1 MKQMSTRKLVL
12 ASVMVAI
19 TIILTYTPLGLLPI
33 PPINPTI
40 LHIPTIII
48 AILEGPIMGLIVGLG
63 FGLTT
68 LFKAFTMPTMPLDP
82 LFMNPLI
89 SVLPRVLIGVGAYY
103 VYALMKN
110 LLRGLKAGETI
121 AVVAGAIVGS
131 FINTIGVLG
140 MIYFLY
146 ADVIVEKFDSSA
158 QKFVIYVAT
167 TSGVGEAVVAAI
179 ATVAVVLA
187 LKKVYYRGS
196 KGNGVK
202 SI

>member
-12 ASVMVAI
+12 ASVMIAI
-19 TIILTYTPLGLLPI
+19 TIILAYTPLGLLPI

-48 AILEGPIMGLIVGLG
+48 AILEGPVMGLIVGLG

-68 LFKAFTMPTMPLDP
+68 LFKAFTMPAMPLDP

-89 SVLPRVLIGVGAYY
+89 SVLPRVLIGVGTYC
-103 VYALMKN
+103 VYALMKY
-110 LLRGLKAGETI
+110 LLRRLKIGETV
-121 AVVAGAIVGS
+121 AVVTGAFVGS

-140 MIYFLY
+140 MIYLLY
-146 ADVIVEKFDSSA
+146 ADVIVEKFSMNA
-158 QKFVIYVAT
+158 QKFVIAVAT

-187 LKKVYYRGS
+187 LKKS
-196 KGNGVK
+196 LL
-202 SI
+202 

>member
-19 TIILTYTPLGLLPI
+19 TIILAYTPLGLLPI

-68 LFKAFTMPTMPLDP
+68 LVKAFTMPTMVLDP

-89 SVLPRVLIGVGAYY
+89 SVLPRALIGVGAYY
-103 VYALMKN
+103 VYALLKN
-110 LLRGLKAGETI
+110 LLGKLKAGETI
-121 AVVAGAIVGS
+121 AVTAGAIVGS

-140 MIYFLY
+140 MIYVLY
-146 ADVIVEKFDSSA
+146 DDVIVEKFSMNA
-158 QKFVIYVAT
+158 QKFVIAVAT
-167 TSGVGEAVVAAI
+167 TSGVGEAVVAAV
-179 ATVAVVLA
+179 TTLAVVLA
-187 LKKVYYRGS
+187 LKKVYYRGN
-196 KGNGVK
+196 K
-202 SI
+202 

>member
-19 TIILTYTPLGLLPI
+19 TIILAYTPLGLLPI

-68 LFKAFTMPTMPLDP
+68 LVKAFTMPTMVLDP

-89 SVLPRVLIGVGAYY
+89 SVLPRALIGVGAYY
-103 VYALMKN
+103 VYALLKN
-110 LLRGLKAGETI
+110 LLGKLKAGETI
-121 AVVAGAIVGS
+121 AVTAGAIVGS

-140 MIYFLY
+140 MIYVLY
-146 ADVIVEKFDSSA
+146 DDVIVEKFSMNA
-158 QKFVIYVAT
+158 QKFVIAVAT
-167 TSGVGEAVVAAI
+167 TSGVGEAVVAAV
-179 ATVAVVLA
+179 ATLAVVLA
-187 LKKVYYRGS
+187 LKKVYYRGN
-196 KGNGVK
+196 K
-202 SI
+202 